1 MSRLTAALGAGR
13 FVLTTSLGTLPD
25 PDLDDLRRKLGEVR
39 DRFDCV
45 KFADNPRARA
55 RVSAWA
61 AASVAVQEGVEP
73 IVHVTCR
80 DRNRLALES
89 DLLGGRLLGVPNVL
103 CLRGDE
109 IEVTNEPAAHGVRDT
124 DVVEL
129 IRVASRSSGRFTVLA
144 ACDPNAG
151 ASESHFARL
160 AEKVAAG
167 ARVLETQPIFDICRF
182 ATWLAH
188 LREAGIDVPLLV
200 DVSVVATTQEAE
212 LLDRIPFVQ
221 APDDLAMRLRRDRS
235 AGIELAAQTV
245 GALRELDGVAGCH
258 LSPLSGQPDLAL
270 AVLDR
275 SGPARE

>member
-1 MSRLTAALGAGR
+1 VSRLTAALAAGR
-13 FVLTTSLGTLPD
+13 FVLTTSLGTLPNPD
-25 PDLDDLRRKLGEVR
+25 PDDLRRKLSEVR
-39 DRFDCV
+39 ERFDCV

-55 RVSAWA
+55 RVSPWA
-61 AASVAVQEGVEP
+61 AASVAVTEGVEP

-89 DLLGGRLLGVPNVL
+89 DLLGGRLLGVPNLL

-129 IRVASRSSGRFTVLA
+129 IRMASRSSGRYTVLA
-144 ACDPNAG
+144 ACDPNVRVT
-151 ASESHFARL
+151 ESHFARL

-167 ARVLETQPIFDICRF
+167 ARVLETQPIFDVCRF

-200 DVSVVATTQEAE
+200 DVSVVGTVQEAE
-212 LLDRIPFVQ
+212 LLARIPFVQ
-221 APDDLAMRLRRDRS
+221 APDDLAMRLRHDRS

-245 GALRELDGVAGCH
+245 GALRELDTVAGCH
-258 LSPLSGQPDLAL
+258 LSPLSGEPDLAL

-275 SGPARE
+275 SGPPRE